1 MAPLFSRNE
10 VVVIFIICV
19 IDNGVDKIICLVI
32 LYLLRE
38 ADGQEIRI
46 VEHDVLQ
53 RTIHIFLMRIQP
65 HLDGEVLLK
74 DVLQFVIRCLTFHA
88 LTTAAIEVQRIVVI
102 QVLFLGFVGLERDL
116 GTLNGCARVIGDL
129 TTHQS

>member
-10 VVVIFIICV
+10 VVVIFIILV
-19 IDNGVDKIICLVI
+19 VDNGVDKIVCLVI

-38 ADGQEIRI
+38 ADFQKIRI

-74 DVLQFVIRCLTFHA
+74 DVLQFVFSGLTFHT
-88 LTTAAIEVQRIVVI
+88 LTIVAIEVQRIVVK
-102 QVLFLGFVGLERDL
+102 QGVGLGFVGLERDL